1 MLRRQAGEHGGGVR
15 DADRVRG
22 AVHAVAGRQRELR
35 MRSKGAQSLAAE
47 PEACRTGARILGCG
61 CTKSAAA
68 PVFFFLSPASY
79 GRLTVHLPHHAHVH
93 GQDPDAVILD
103 DAAVAC
109 EVRLDPDVACVGV
122 ERVLH
127 ELEDCVAEGCHDEC
141 GTQAQRHG
149 LGELP
154 NGGGFGRHLR
164 LERERERGRFSFL
177 DADRDRAWRPA
188 YD

>member
-1 MLRRQAGEHGGGVR
+1 MNCEC
-15 DADRVRG
+15 
-22 AVHAVAGRQRELR
+22 VARELR
-35 MRSKGAQSLAAE
+35 AWPRNPKLVALA
-47 PEACRTGARILGCG
+47 LGYLDV
-61 CTKSAAA
+61 AAPSQP
-68 PVFFFLSPASY
+68 PVFFFFFSSPASY

-127 ELEDCVAEGCHDEC
+127 ELEDCVAEGCHDER

-164 LERERERGRFSFL
+164 LERERARKVLIPGCRQ
-177 DADRDRAWRPA
+177 RPGLA
-188 YD
+188 SSV